1 MEAKKASA
9 LGFLTKLASGEG
21 DSKNTAASELGAL
34 LKKEGA
40 KGLDSFSVVPALI
53 AIDNEG
59 CALGV
64 KACLDNLGAAGVPHL
79 VAVLPKLLELA
90 GHKKAPTRTAS
101 EAAARDLIGA
111 LPGDALR
118 VIKGALF
125 GALVAKAR
133 RH

>member
-1 MEAKKASA
+1 M
-9 LGFLTKLASGEG
+9 
-21 DSKNTAASELGAL
+21 
-34 LKKEGA
+34 
-40 KGLDSFSVVPALI
+40 
-53 AIDNEG
+53 
-59 CALGV
+59 
-64 KACLDNLGAAGVPHL
+64 
-79 VAVLPKLLELA
+79 
-90 GHKKAPTRTAS
+90 GHKKAPTRTAP